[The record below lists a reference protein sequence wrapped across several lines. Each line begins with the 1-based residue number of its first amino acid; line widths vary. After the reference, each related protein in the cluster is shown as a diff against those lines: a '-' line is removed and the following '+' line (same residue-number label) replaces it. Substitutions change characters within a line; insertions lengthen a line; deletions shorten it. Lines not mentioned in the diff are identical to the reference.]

1 VDFGFKFLNQRTPGS
16 MCSLGKSEPKKMVR
30 AGFWVFIGEV
40 RIKEPPVLS
49 AWKEENQRT
58 TSSGYLGKFS
68 ESSNRWFPYFGAT
81 IRIKE
86 PLVPILWG
94 NNQDKRSAGSHTL
107 WQQSE

>member
-1 VDFGFKFLNQRTPGS
+1 
-16 MCSLGKSEPKKMVR
+16 MVR

-107 WQQSE
+107 GQQSE